1 MECNEQTKV
10 DWSLFFITGIL
21 ISLLRGNGFYAYVLC
36 IPFIIFFMKKKRV
49 QTGLICIATVFLEI
63 FEKGPVMEHNKVVQ
77 PDTIEA
83 LSIPAQH
90 IARVI
95 TDGGELTQEQEEL
108 LSKVVE

>member
-1 MECNEQTKV
+1 M
-10 DWSLFFITGIL
+10 
-21 ISLLRGNGFYAYVLC
+21 
-36 IPFIIFFMKKKRV
+36 
-49 QTGLICIATVFLEI
+49 
-63 FEKGPVMEHNKVVQ
+63 VQ

-108 LSKVVE
+108 LSKVVDLERVPKEYDSTISDPIKTLVREKGNQDYIKEHAKSI

>member
-1 MECNEQTKV
+1 
-10 DWSLFFITGIL
+10 
-21 ISLLRGNGFYAYVLC
+21 
-36 IPFIIFFMKKKRV
+36 
-49 QTGLICIATVFLEI
+49 
-63 FEKGPVMEHNKVVQ
+63 MEHYNVVQ

-108 LSKVVE
+108 LSKL